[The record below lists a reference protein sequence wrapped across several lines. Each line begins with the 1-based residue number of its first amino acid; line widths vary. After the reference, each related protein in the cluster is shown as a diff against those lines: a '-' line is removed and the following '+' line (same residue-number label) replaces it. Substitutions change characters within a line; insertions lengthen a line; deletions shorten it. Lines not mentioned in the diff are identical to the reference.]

1 MKALIKRLREFEGK
15 DISDEQ
21 LREYETEC
29 ACSVPSLL
37 DHIEKLE
44 EENESLVDIFAKDKV
59 NIKELEATIAKHER
73 REDSH
78 VKRIEELISAKGIK
92 ELEARLAD
100 AEAHAQDFKD
110 ECERLSAALK
120 EAGKLEVSK

>member
-1 MKALIKRLREFEGK
+1 MEEFTIYGDEWKKKMNKWTKTRLIETFAKIGK
-15 DISDEQ
+15 Q
-21 LREYETEC
+21 
-29 ACSVPSLL
+29 
-37 DHIEKLE
+37 IEKLE
-44 EENESLVDIFAKDKV
+44 AG
-59 NIKELEATIAKHER
+59 
-73 REDSH
+73 
-78 VKRIEELISAKGIK
+78 IEELISGKGIK